1 MYAVR
6 QIFHLQNP
14 HRERY
19 ARKHFSNFSSTTYK
33 LEAPPRLSREV
44 ALSEKACCCGTSG
57 TSTRRPSRPHRA
69 AERMRRPWL
78 WPPSALPFLL
88 LLLLPARTCAQS
100 ASAVPCACA
109 AADSCSLP
117 DGEHAGRMPSVTEL
131 QTAAHMQCSAIPP
144 PSHHPHP
151 HEAIL
156 APAVVVGV
164 GALFR
169 HLLLQSGLPIP

>member
-1 MYAVR
+1 MP
-6 QIFHLQNP
+6 FLQKP
-14 HRERY
+14 HPVALR
-19 ARKHFSNFSSTTYK
+19 AKTLFKLLLDYK
-33 LEAPPRLSREV
+33 LLNTATLKRGRPLR
-44 ALSEKACCCGTSG
+44 KACCCGTSG
-57 TSTRRPSRPHRA
+57 TSTRRPSRSHRA

-109 AADSCSLP
+109 AADSCRLP